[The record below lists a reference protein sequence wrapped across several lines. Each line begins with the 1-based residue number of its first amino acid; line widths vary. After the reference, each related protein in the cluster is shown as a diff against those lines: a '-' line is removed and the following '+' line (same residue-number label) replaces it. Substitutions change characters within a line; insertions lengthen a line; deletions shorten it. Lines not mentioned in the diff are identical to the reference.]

1 MYFLEDLDEEEYEI
15 AIKVSKDFY
24 YYLQT
29 SMYYVYAYV
38 VWTQICQIQLGIS

>member
-24 YYLQT
+24 YYLRT
-29 SMYYVYAYV
+29 SMYMLILYGHRYAKFN
-38 VWTQICQIQLGIS
+38 

>member
-24 YYLQT
+24 YYLLHT
-29 SMYYVYAYV
+29 SMYMLMLYGHRYAKFN
-38 VWTQICQIQLGIS
+38 

>member
-24 YYLQT
+24 YYLHT
-29 SMYYVYAYV
+29 SMYMHSMLYGHRYAKFN
-38 VWTQICQIQLGIS
+38 